1 MKSQTFIKMVESEFF
16 DGTTTR
22 VVKQEGFQD
31 IMLLRSTAYATLYR
45 ASKAGKF
52 FLIKATRDG
61 SERQVAMLRREYE
74 FAIGGDHPHIVHIYT
89 YEENLPMG
97 ASIIMEYIEGRTLV
111 EYLAENPS
119 TAERKRIFEE
129 LLSAVGYIHK
139 RGIIHNDLK
148 PENILISRADNSLKL
163 IDFGLADSDVHFVM
177 RTLGYTPAYASPEL
191 SNRCTTLDARS
202 DIYSLGI
209 ILRQLLGTRYR
220 FITAR
225 CLMQDPAQRYDNV
238 EALQSAIHRR
248 NNRWKH
254 IVAIIC
260 IALIATLTMLYF
272 STKMQ
277 YSEVQ
282 KQYDNA
288 CSHYV
293 DAKQKY
299 QEVKQLYISTKE
311 QYENLKDGIEHKK
324 KKQEQLYKRI
334 ENEIVSAY
342 KIASDSISLAVYRD
356 LGYNYL
362 TTYLNKIDKY
372 RKDSISSI
380 TDVEMATFAT
390 NAYTHL
396 LDIYYKKLIEQ
407 ADKQPSLNWGNMSN
421 DEKEFYHILQNRRL
435 PYRPYSKEEAK
446 TIKDKFL

>member
-74 FAIGGDHPHIVHIYT
+74 LAIGGDHPHIVHIYT

-97 ASIIMEYIEGRTLV
+97 ASIIMEYIEGRTLA

-272 STKMQ
+272 STKKQ
-277 YSEVQ
+277 YSDVQ
-282 KQYDNA
+282 KQYDEA
-288 CSHYV
+288 RSHYINTE
-293 DAKQKY
+293 QKY
-299 QEVKQLYISTKE
+299 QELKSDIENKAKTRELLYA
-311 QYENLKDGIEHKK
+311 
-324 KKQEQLYKRI
+324 RI
-334 ENEIVSAY
+334 ENKIVNLYNAL
-342 KIASDSISLAVYRD
+342 SDSVSNSVYQQFGAS
-356 LGYNYL
+356 GYNRFANEL
-362 TTYLNKIDKY
+362 VKY
-372 RKDSISSI
+372 KNDSIDTI
-380 TDVEMATFAT
+380 TDIELATFA
-390 NAYTHL
+390 NSSYLHL
-396 LDIYYKKLIEQ
+396 YSIYANKLVDEIEELPFLSF
-407 ADKQPSLNWGNMSN
+407 DNMSS
-421 DEKEFYHILQNRRL
+421 DEKLFYNLLRRNGL

>member
-1 MKSQTFIKMVESEFF
+1 MIESEIF
-16 DGTTTR
+16 DSTTTR
-22 VVKQEGFQD
+22 HIEQGGFQD
-31 IMLLRSTAYATLYR
+31 IMLLRSTAYAKLYR
-45 ASKAGKF
+45 ASRAGKF
-52 FLIKATRDG
+52 FLIKATKDN
-61 SERQVAMLRREYE
+61 SERQEAMLRREYE
-74 FAIGGDHPHIVHIYT
+74 LSIGSDHPHIVHVYT
-89 YEENLPMG
+89 YEESLPMG
-97 ASIIMEYIEGRTLV
+97 AGIIMEYIEGRTLA
-111 EYLAENPS
+111 EYLAEKPAL
-119 TAERKRIFEE
+119 AERKRIFGE
-129 LLSAVGYIHK
+129 LLSAVDYLHK

-163 IDFGLADSDVHFVM
+163 IDFGLADSDAHFAM
-177 RTLGYTPAYASPEL
+177 RTLGCSPKYASPEL
-191 SNRCTTLDARS
+191 SSRSAMPDARS

-209 ILRQLLGTRYR
+209 ILRQVLESGYR

-225 CLMQDPAQRYDNV
+225 CLKLDPARRYANIESLQRAMRWHD
-238 EALQSAIHRR
+238 
-248 NNRWKH
+248 NRWKR
-254 IVAIIC
+254 IVAVVC
-260 IALIATLTMLYF
+260 ITLIATLTTLYF

-311 QYENLKDGIEHKK
+311 QYENLKDGIEYKK

-342 KIASDSISLAVYRD
+342 KIASDSISRAVYRD

-362 TTYLNKIDKY
+362 TTYVKKADKY

-421 DEKEFYHILQNRRL
+421 DEKEFYNILLTRRL
-435 PYRPYSKEEAK
+435 PYRPYSEEEAK